1 MKLTCL
7 VQRWPWRGD
16 PVWCA
21 LSGSS
26 RLQISRR
33 RSISHQCPT
42 ESNQRSLAFG
52 VNECSAGTHITAG
65 EVTTLQHELRDDT
78 VKLGSSVAEA
88 LLAGAEGTEVFSG
101 SGNNIVVKDEVDT
114 TGLF

>member
-1 MKLTCL
+1 VLYLEVL
-7 VQRWPWRGD
+7 VCKFLAVDRFPTGALQNSSQTS
-16 PVWCA
+16 PV
-21 LSGSS
+21 
-26 RLQISRR
+26 
-33 RSISHQCPT
+33 
-42 ESNQRSLAFG
+42 FG

-65 EVTTLQHELRDDT
+65 EVTTLQHELRDDA
-78 VKLGSSVAEA
+78 VELGSSVAEA